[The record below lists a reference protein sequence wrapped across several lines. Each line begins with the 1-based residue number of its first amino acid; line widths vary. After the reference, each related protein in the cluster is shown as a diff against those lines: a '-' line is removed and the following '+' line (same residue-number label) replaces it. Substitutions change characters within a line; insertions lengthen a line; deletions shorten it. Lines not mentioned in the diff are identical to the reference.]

1 MTNFKGKAI
10 MCYKFFIENFDMIAQ
25 KQIFLVLHKSPVS
38 HQYSGVQLTFI
49 IELFVT
55 LTRNM
60 SRTEFVPSYE
70 EGVPELQS
78 QHSQL

>member
-55 LTRNM
+55 WAGQNLYQVMRRA
-60 SRTEFVPSYE
+60 SLSYNPNT
-70 EGVPELQS
+70 VNFK
-78 QHSQL
+78 

>member
-1 MTNFKGKAI
+1 MTNFKGKTI
-10 MCYKFFIENFDMIAQ
+10 ICYKFFIENFDMIAQ

-38 HQYSGVQLTFI
+38 HQYSGVQFTVI

-55 LTRNM
+55 LTQNM
-60 SRTEFVPSYE
+60 SRKELWSYE

>member
-38 HQYSGVQLTFI
+38 HQYSGLQLTFI

-55 LTRNM
+55 LTQNM
-60 SRTEFVPSYE
+60 SRKEFVPSYE

>member
-1 MTNFKGKAI
+1 MTNFIGKTI
-10 MCYKFFIENFDMIAQ
+10 ICYKFFIENFDMIAQ
-25 KQIFLVLHKSPVS
+25 KHKSPVS
-38 HQYSGVQLTFI
+38 HQYSGVQFTVI

-55 LTRNM
+55 LTQNM
-60 SRTEFVPSYE
+60 SRKEFVPSYE